1 MGRMV
6 GTPWRLAASALGA
19 IGLLAAC
26 GSGNDTAASTP
37 PATTLPIVQATASA
51 GPTSS
56 STGIQSS
63 GGITTT
69 IDPFVVSITIADVTL
84 PPDDGIPSLSAAA
97 PEVATVPPPPSACP
111 GTTVLPP
118 RADVG
123 DQIVGDVDGDGT
135 DDTVTEYTASDGSPH
150 VFLQRGRANG
160 SDVAVQLP
168 GAASVSISFEDV
180 DSSLGAEVAPP
191 QVILA
196 IGTVGEGTAIATF
209 LAPSPGSGASHC
221 LVQWSMRGSPFTFP
235 IDQRGPFSGLLC
247 DGAAGRRY
255 YVLRT
260 ATPDGFGG
268 VATTSRQIDHVGAE
282 VILTSLGGDTIPDD
296 ASVQRNYGDIQNC
309 DHPPIF
315 DAFPDVPFV
324 APTTTVVT
332 STTIVVP
339 ITG

>member
-1 MGRMV
+1 MGPMV
-6 GTPWRLAASALGA
+6 GTPWRLVASALGA
-19 IGLLAAC
+19 IALLAAC
-26 GSGNDTAASTP
+26 GSTNDTAATTP
-37 PATTLPIVQATASA
+37 PATTLPIVQATAPA
-51 GPTSS
+51 GSTST
-56 STGIQSS
+56 STAIESS

-69 IDPFVVSITIADVTL
+69 TDPFVVSITIADVTL
-84 PPDDGIPSLSAAA
+84 PADEGIPSLTASP
-97 PEVATVPPPPSACP
+97 PEIATVPPAPSACP
-111 GTTVLPP
+111 GTTALP
-118 RADVG
+118 ADATIG
-123 DQIVGDVDGDGT
+123 DRIIGDVDGDGA
-135 DDTVTEYTASDGSPH
+135 DDTVTEYTAPDGSPH

-168 GAASVSISFEDV
+168 GATSVSISFEDV

-196 IGTVGEGTAIATF
+196 IGSVAEGTAVATF
-209 LAPSPGSGASHC
+209 LTPSPGSGASHC
-221 LVQWSMRGSPFTFP
+221 LVQWSTRGSPFTFP
-235 IDQRGPFSGLLC
+235 LDQRGPFSGLLC

-260 ATPDGFGG
+260 ATPDGLGA

-282 VILTSLGGDTIPDD
+282 VSLTSLGGDTIPDD

-309 DHPPIF
+309 DHPPLF
-315 DAFPDVPFV
+315 ADLPDVPFV

-339 ITG
+339 ATG